1 MKILHT
7 ADWHIGSFR
16 GPEENGVNL
25 RSQDTYRCIEA
36 MVEKARTVHPS
47 FVLVSGDIFHVA
59 AIGQGRSHNEVLNAR
74 KYIRDLSACADHVIV
89 MRGTPNH
96 DSAEAFAELQAHF
109 EYAPNVDIITEPKV
123 LSFDKERLNI
133 ALVPGFDRGVYRAK
147 FPGLSKDEENAAFTD
162 EIAKLV
168 IGQKALTTEG
178 YRTVLM
184 THITVPGCNLEA
196 GQDTFLQNFEPVL
209 MTSTLNA
216 ANFDLVCLG
225 HIHRPQEL
233 TNCHQ
238 VFYSGAINAMN
249 FNDEGQRR
257 GFYIHDMDETGN
269 CTSEFFE
276 TPYRRFSTIYLEDD
290 DIAAIN
296 SGEDEAV
303 AQRKWPE
310 SAVSDKIVRVLYS
323 CTEDHSKAFSKSGLE
338 KKILQNGA
346 FWVAEITPQKISST
360 ADRTDMGD
368 LDPEANLR
376 EYLTTHDITGDD
388 QERLI
393 LKARPIITRTTESG
407 SQAAHNG
414 TFVPVSIDVKNY
426 RNYKQE
432 HFDFGNVRFCTI
444 NGQNGAGKS
453 SLFMDAILDCLWEEP
468 REGDL
473 TGWIRND
480 EDAHSGAI
488 CFTFKIGENM
498 FRLTRTR
505 AKSGKATLNL
515 AEFVDGQWVN
525 RSKEKLKDTQ
535 QAVNELLGMDSMTF
549 KSCALIMQDQY
560 GIFLQAP
567 KDERM
572 AILGNLL
579 GLGIYSDMEKAAWDT
594 ARQYG
599 AKMRDAKTEIEMRET
614 EIRSYG
620 NPQEVIDTLNEEIR
634 VKKRDEAEKREAKEQ
649 YEQAQ
654 KRFEEMSQ
662 KCSALLDGIQSLD
675 LKRMAVKSSISS
687 TQAIIDECHRML
699 EDETTITEKAAKYR
713 ALVDERPK
721 LADKKAE
728 FTARKEKCNQLN
740 NRLLDLKVTINAK
753 KLEVQNLQKEF
764 DARFSTEVDQDTI
777 YAKDDE
783 YEQTLKTVDQLKEKR
798 AAYQAARNDLFNA
811 DTRKATAQVWDME
824 IEKIRYRISDLERK
838 AQLLDQSGC
847 IDIEHA
853 SCMFLKDAI
862 AAKQFLDTEKSRLE
876 EKEKG
881 KTQAI
886 EKIEAYVQT
895 MKKRVEDI
903 GFDPS
908 ELAQQQD
915 KLNGLAKY
923 HNLAKQMRGYE
934 VEKSAILA
942 RIESTQS
949 NISELEKNRST
960 VILEQQ
966 RAAQEV
972 DKLRPIVTEIE
983 NLDRQISEMKHWQD
997 MENQLPV
1004 LRERK
1009 SGAESRMTD
1018 LTERLREIN
1027 NDIEQKRMERVT
1039 LKANMDGAEIVLN
1052 GLQDVTAKL
1061 AAIESE
1067 ISDLQKQVGAMEQR
1081 AEQIS
1086 RMRKAVEE
1094 LRKQCNGYSI
1104 ETADYDRL
1112 KEAFGQDGIP
1122 HQIIRSIIPK
1132 LTSTANTILGQMTAG
1147 KMGVEFQTE
1156 RVMKSNKNKEVVTLD
1171 ILINEYG
1178 RSTLPYLSKSGGEKV
1193 KASLSVI
1200 LSLAEIKAGTA
1211 GMQFGMLFID
1221 EPPFLDSDGVQAYCD
1236 ALQTIQERYPNL
1248 KIMAVTHDQSMKAR
1262 FPQSVTVTKDEEG
1275 SHVIWD

>member
-1 MKILHT
+1 MIKIIHS
-7 ADWHIGSFR
+7 ADWHVGPR
-16 GPEENGVNL
+16 KGPEKDGANL
-25 RSQDTYRCIEA
+25 RAEDTYKCLDKL
-36 MVEKARTVHPS
+36 VETVAHQDPE
-47 FVLVSGDIFHVA
+47 FVLIPGDIFDVA
-59 AIGQGRSHNEVLNAR
+59 AVGQSRSHKEVLRVRKAIQIMAQHAR
-74 KYIRDLSACADHVIV
+74 HVVV

-96 DSAEAFAELQAHF
+96 DSAEAFEELQAHF
-109 EYAPNVDIITEPKV
+109 EDTPNVDVVTEP
-123 LSFDKERLNI
+123 RLIEYGEGVDI
-133 ALVPGFDRGVYRAK
+133 AVVPGFDAGVFRAK
-147 FPGLSKDEENAAFTD
+147 HPGLSKEEENQAFTD
-162 EIAKLV
+162 ELSNIIL
-168 IGQKALTTEG
+168 GLKAQCNPDFTTI
-178 YRTVLM
+178 LM
-184 THITVPGCNLEA
+184 AHNTVPGCNTEA
-196 GQDTFLQNFEPVL
+196 GQNTFLQNFEPVITSETLHAAGYDL
-209 MTSTLNA
+209 M
-216 ANFDLVCLG
+216 CLG

-233 TNCHQ
+233 PNVPHC
-238 VFYSGAINAMN
+238 FYSGALNALN
-249 FNDEGQRR
+249 FNDEGQDR
-257 GFYIHDMDETGN
+257 GFWIHSIGDDKQI
-269 CTSEFFE
+269 TSDFVK
-276 TPYRRFSTIYLEDD
+276 TPYRHFRTIHLSEDD
-290 DIAAIN
+290 IRQIN
-296 SGEDEAV
+296 AGAV
-303 AQRKWPE
+303 ELVGASKWNGQIT
-310 SAVSDKIVRVLYS
+310 DKIVRALYH
-323 CTEDHSKAFSKSGLE
+323 CDEDANKAFNHAEFERQLMAD
-338 KKILQNGA
+338 GA
-346 FWVAEITPQKISST
+346 FYVWDISPERIEASVSRKDM
-360 ADRTDMGD
+360 DRMS
-368 LDPEANLR
+368 PEDNLR
-376 EYLTTHDITGDD
+376 EYLQTKGYETDRID
-388 QERLI
+388 QLVK
-393 LKARPIITRTTESG
+393 KARPII
-407 SQAAHNG
+407 SQAVVNSNSSALVG
-414 TFVPVSIDVKNY
+414 SFVPISIEVKNY
-426 RNYKQE
+426 RNYEQE
-432 HFDFGNVRFCTI
+432 SFDFRNIKFCTI

-480 EDAHSGAI
+480 ETARSGAI
-488 CFTFKIGENM
+488 TFTFSIGDKT
-498 FRLTRTR
+498 FRVTRTR
-505 AKSGKATLNL
+505 ARSGKATLNL
-515 AEFVDGQWVN
+515 SENVEGEWIN
-525 RSKEKLKDTQ
+525 RSKDRFKDTQ
-535 QAVNELLGMDSMTF
+535 EEITKLIGMDSLTF

-560 GIFLQAP
+560 GIFLEAP

-572 AILGNLL
+572 QILGNLL
-579 GLGIYSDMEKAAWDT
+579 GLGIYGDMEKIAWDSG
-594 ARQYG
+594 RQYG

-740 NRLLDLKVTINAK
+740 NRLLDLNVTINAK

-811 DTRKATAQVWDME
+811 DTRKATAKVWDME

-895 MKKRVEDI
+895 MKKRAEDI

-908 ELAQQQD
+908 ELDQQQD

-934 VEKSAILA
+934 AEKSAILA

-1027 NDIEQKRMERVT
+1027 NDIEQKRKERDT

-1248 KIMAVTHDQSMKAR
+1248 KIMAITHDPRMKAR
-1262 FPQSVTVTKDEEG
+1262 FPQSITVTKDEHG
-1275 SHVIWD
+1275 SHVQWD